1 MGLALAVLPL
11 TVPMI
16 EPSFR
21 TLLVPAVGGPS
32 LTLAGLRAAGEAAIA
47 LSAVTVRAEEK
58 YGVTLAAQTN
68 PQPENR
74 FALHRHA
81 RRQAGLDNGSDSVAR

>member
-1 MGLALAVLPL
+1 VRLGLALAVLPL
-11 TVPMI
+11 TVAMI

-32 LTLAGLRAAGEAAIA
+32 LMLAGLRAAGEAAIT
-47 LSAVTVRAEEK
+47 LSAITVRAEEK
-58 YGVTLAAQTN
+58 YGVTFAAQTN
-68 PQPENR
+68 PEPKNR

-81 RRQAGLDNGSDSVAR
+81 R

>member
-1 MGLALAVLPL
+1 
-11 TVPMI
+11 MI

-21 TLLVPAVGGPS
+21 TLLVPAVGGAS
-32 LTLAGLRAAGEAAIA
+32 LPLSGLLAAGGAAIA
-47 LSAVTVRAEEK
+47 LSAITVRAEEK

-81 RRQAGLDNGSDSVAR
+81 RWQAGLDNGSRSVAR